1 MNRRNFLGTLF
12 GLAVA
17 PAVAA
22 KVLPS
27 PPKPKY
33 KVYKDDDGD
42 VLVGYKGREF
52 FEEGYVRAP
61 YIPMQ
66 IVTIPLNGK
75 TRKMDPNWT
84 CEIDSTI
91 LLSKFQNNQKM
102 QRRLKKQSNE
112 N

>member
-1 MNRRNFLGTLF
+1 MNRRGFLGTLF

-22 KVLPS
+22 GVLSSPS
-27 PPKPKY
+27 KPKY
-33 KVYKDDDGD
+33 KVYKSDCGEM
-42 VLVGYKGREF
+42 VGYKGHEF
-52 FEEGYVRAP
+52 FEAGYVRAP

-66 IVTIPLNGK
+66 IVSIPLNGK

-91 LLSKFQNNQKM
+91 LLSE
-102 QRRLKKQSNE
+102 S
-112 N
+112 